1 MLLYGRN
8 WKFSND
14 DNNKLETNRHE
25 DYGCIN
31 NHLNYI
37 HHDTLLMKADE
48 ALAKLISKNGNNS
61 NDMLEIEK
69 FKIFNVEMHY
79 DNSTATN
86 IVSEEIIN
94 SYSLTESPFI
104 LNKLADKKIHDKSYR
119 ALSPAE
125 KILVLSWLC
134 DTLLNSSRVRDQ
146 MSEEHKS
153 SQVSF
158 VNRKECGQP
167 SDKEKNEKRTR
178 ISDNAEEEDIKV
190 RKR

>member
-1 MLLYGRN
+1 
-8 WKFSND
+8 
-14 DNNKLETNRHE
+14 
-25 DYGCIN
+25 
-31 NHLNYI
+31 
-37 HHDTLLMKADE
+37 
-48 ALAKLISKNGNNS
+48 
-61 NDMLEIEK
+61 MLEIEK

-79 DNSTATN
+79 DNSTTTN

-104 LNKLADKKIHDKSYR
+104 LNKLADKIHDKSYR

-146 MSEEHKS
+146 MSEERKS

-158 VNRKECGQP
+158 VNRKETAGNRVT
-167 SDKEKNEKRTR
+167 KKRRKKRTR

-190 RKR
+190 RKKIVTKVKRKRGRPPLRAHLKTHT